1 MSTHTGQDRLTT
13 DRDRIAD
20 ERDRLAHERDQTAHL
35 RDLLAD
41 ERDRLA
47 NARDVA
53 ADERDRVA
61 NARDVAADQR
71 DRVAE
76 ERVNA
81 AEHEAAG
88 LRAAM
93 DTRGVIEQA
102 KGMIMLTLKIDA
114 EAAFDVLVQR
124 SQNSHVKLVEVAHE
138 IVATGIRPVE

>member
-1 MSTHTGQDRLTT
+1 MSTRPEQEWLAT

-41 ERDRLA
+41 ERDR
-47 NARDVA
+47 
-53 ADERDRVA
+53 VA

-71 DRVAE
+71 DRIAD

-81 AEHEAAG
+81 AEHEVAG
-88 LRAAM
+88 LRTAM

-102 KGMIMLTLKIDA
+102 KGMVMLTLKVDA

-124 SQNSHVKLVEVAHE
+124 SQTSHRKLVEVAQE
-138 IVATGIRPVE
+138 VVATGIRPVE